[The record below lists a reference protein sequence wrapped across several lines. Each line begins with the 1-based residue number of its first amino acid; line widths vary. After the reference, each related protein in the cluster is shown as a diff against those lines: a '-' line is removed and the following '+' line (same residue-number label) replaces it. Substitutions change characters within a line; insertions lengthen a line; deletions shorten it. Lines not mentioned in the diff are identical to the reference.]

1 MTARPLVALWVVG
14 WVVVA
19 VAGATLAW
27 AVISRAG
34 GGVSGDLESVT
45 EPSSGTRSPKSP
57 TTSASDPRSPKTSDR
72 SPSATAAGGGGA
84 VSDRWEGD
92 AGVVSVTC
100 RGPVISLDSAIA
112 YSGYVLERDDVGPD
126 RVRVEMESEDVRF
139 RIEAECVDGEPV
151 ITEDRNGD
159 G

>member
-45 EPSSGTRSPKSP
+45 EPSSGTRTARSP
-57 TTSASDPRSPKTSDR
+57 TTSASAPRSPKSSDP
-72 SPSATAAGGGGA
+72 SPSATAGGGGVP
-84 VSDRWEGD
+84 VSQTWQGD
-92 AGVVSVTC
+92 AGIVTVTC

-112 YSGYVLERDDVGPD
+112 YSGYVLERDEVGPD
-126 RVRVEMESEDVRF
+126 RVRVEMESDDARYRV
-139 RIEAECVDGEPV
+139 EAECVDGEPV
-151 ITEDRNGD
+151 ITEDRNGE

>member
-72 SPSATAAGGGGA
+72 SPSATAAGGGA
-84 VSDRWEGD
+84 PVSETWEGE

-139 RIEAECVDGEPV
+139 RIEAECVDGDPV

>member
-34 GGVSGDLESVT
+34 GGVSGDLQSVT
-45 EPSSGTRSPKSP
+45 EPSSDGRPKSP
-57 TTSASDPRSPKTSDR
+57 TTSASEPRSPETSDR
-72 SPSATAAGGGGA
+72 SPAATAGGGGTP
-84 VSDRWEGD
+84 VSRTWEGD
-92 AGVVSVTC
+92 AGVVSATC
-100 RGPVISLDSAIA
+100 RGSVISLDSAIA
-112 YSGYVLERDDVGPD
+112 YSGYALERDDVGPD
-126 RVRVEMESEDVRF
+126 RVRVEMESDDVRV

-151 ITEDRNGD
+151 ITEDRNGE

>member
-45 EPSSGTRSPKSP
+45 EPSSDTRTPRSPM
-57 TTSASDPRSPKTSDR
+57 TSASDPRSPETSDR
-72 SPSATAAGGGGA
+72 SPSATSGGGGA
-84 VSDRWEGD
+84 AVSGNWQGD

-100 RGPVISLDSAIA
+100 RGSVISLDSAIA

-126 RVRVEMESEDVRF
+126 RVRVEMESDDVRF
-139 RIEAECVDGEPV
+139 RVEAECVDGVPV
-151 ITEDRNGD
+151 ITADRNGE